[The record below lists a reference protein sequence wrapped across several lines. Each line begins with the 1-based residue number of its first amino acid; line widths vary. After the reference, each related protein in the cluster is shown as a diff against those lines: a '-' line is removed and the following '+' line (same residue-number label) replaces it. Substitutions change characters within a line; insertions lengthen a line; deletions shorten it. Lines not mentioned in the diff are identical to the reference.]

1 RYMIMS
7 SECILRNFTTKRE
20 LMETIH
26 PDNLIHYQTI
36 EEIKKTIEEQAKKIA
51 EMERR
56 NKRE

>member
-1 RYMIMS
+1 
-7 SECILRNFTTKRE
+7 
-20 LMETIH
+20 METIH